1 MKTGTLKYYQDEDV
15 LYFFLKEGS
24 ENKNIE
30 AAPGVT
36 VELDEKDNIIGIEIL
51 GAAKFIQNYVLKTFS
66 KEINSVDV

>member
-1 MKTGTLKYYQDEDV
+1 MKAGTLKYYPDEDV

-51 GAAKFIQNYVLKTFS
+51 NASKFIQDYVLKTFS
-66 KEINSVDV
+66 KELNSVDV